1 MIARWQEKEIVS
13 ALKSRRVVNLT
24 GARQCGK
31 TTLAGIVPLAS
42 ARRFTLDDDETRKA
56 AASDPY
62 GFVERKDGETFVID
76 EIQKV
81 PELLNAIKRRV
92 DQDNARGQYLLT
104 GSANLHFVKAVT
116 DSLAGRIGRVRLRTL
131 AFGELT
137 IQQRACR
144 FAAGM
149 ARATSPSSSSG
160 RGVLPS
166 STMPRNPRPRT
177 FRTANGTSRP
187 TRHSCSSR
195 ARQRS

>member
-13 ALKSRRVVNLT
+13 ALKYRRVVNLT

-42 ARRFTLDDDETRKA
+42 ASRFTLDDDETRKA

-81 PELLNAIKRRV
+81 PELLNAIKR
-92 DQDNARGQYLLT
+92 
-104 GSANLHFVKAVT
+104 
-116 DSLAGRIGRVRLRTL
+116 
-131 AFGELT
+131 
-137 IQQRACR
+137 
-144 FAAGM
+144 
-149 ARATSPSSSSG
+149 SSG

-166 STMPRNPRPRT
+166 STMPRNSRPRT
-177 FRTANGTSRP
+177 FRPANGTSRP

-195 ARQRS
+195 ARRRS